1 MCAIQ
6 ASTSTLWSYDV
17 FNITFENVSKI
28 ELIIDRNKASS
39 DSI

>member
-6 ASTSTLWSYDV
+6 AFTSTLWSYAV
-17 FNITFENVSKI
+17 FNIAFENVSKI

-39 DSI
+39 DYI

>member
-6 ASTSTLWSYDV
+6 TFTSTLWSYDV

-39 DSI
+39 ESI